1 MEMEKYFM
9 KLQKQ
14 KKNFVISLIA
24 VSAATILLLFIPIWQ
39 LILIPGIIAG
49 LINKDAKRSIYS
61 AIIGVSIVWLGF
73 MFIQFYVKDT
83 YTLLDQFAGF
93 IFGGLGFGFVIVI
106 IILLMGIIFS
116 ALGAA
121 VGAYIIQFYDIRKA
135 NESERNPEKLK

>member
-1 MEMEKYFM
+1 METEKYFM

>member
-24 VSAATILLLFIPIWQ
+24 VSAATILLLFVPIWQ

-73 MFIQFYVKDT
+73 MFIQFYLKDT

-93 IFGGLGFGFVIVI
+93 IFGGLGFGFVIVM

-135 NESERNPEKLK
+135 NESERNPEK

>member
-1 MEMEKYFM
+1 M